1 MQILAF
7 NPEENSLRLKGFTY
21 TYEPVQGIL
30 RVQFDTKTRGP
41 LEASVVT
48 PGSMVAAKAYSEH
61 EGGTAELTFDLSEV
75 GITQLY
81 LHVVVDG
88 KKTTEN
94 IEI

>member
-1 MQILAF
+1 
-7 NPEENSLRLKGFTY
+7 
-21 TYEPVQGIL
+21 
-30 RVQFDTKTRGP
+30 
-41 LEASVVT
+41 
-48 PGSMVAAKAYSEH
+48 MVAAKAYSEH